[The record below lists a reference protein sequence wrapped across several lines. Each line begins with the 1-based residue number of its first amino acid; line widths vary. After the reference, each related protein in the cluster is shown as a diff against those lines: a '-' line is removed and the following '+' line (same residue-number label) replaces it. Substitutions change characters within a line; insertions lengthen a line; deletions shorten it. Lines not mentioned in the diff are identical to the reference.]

1 VTATTPS
8 TTILR
13 HDLALLRARYD
24 TGATQPG
31 VYAVIRALEVEIA
44 WIEHGER
51 FGVPIAAQR
60 AD

>member
-1 VTATTPS
+1 MTATTPS
-8 TTILR
+8 TALLR
-13 HDLALLRARYD
+13 RDLALLRARYD

-44 WIEHGER
+44 WAEHGER
-51 FGVPIAAQR
+51 FRVPIAAQQ

>member
-1 VTATTPS
+1 MTASTPS
-8 TTILR
+8 TAALR
-13 HDLALLRARYD
+13 RDLKHLRARHD

-51 FGVPIAAQR
+51 FGVPVQE
-60 AD
+60 